1 MTRIAFEPVMPVSDN
16 IRCRNVQFYED
27 MSKVF
32 GMLET
37 ATSTASAQGMSVSG
51 RLRVGAPVA
60 YGLAQIL
67 PRLPKLMEQWPQ
79 LDVELEFSDDTV
91 DLVEDRIEVSIR
103 IGQSRDLSLISK
115 KIGQTRRIAVA
126 SPSYLQKYGAPQH
139 PSDLEHHQCIIYTRL
154 AQPTKWLF
162 RCPLQRRILLPWCR
176 GVYL

>member
-1 MTRIAFEPVMPVSDN
+1 MRINSENISQIMTFVSVVDAGSFTSAAKHIGVTQPTVSRHIKSLEERLGTRLLTRSTRVLKLTN
-16 IRCRNVQFYED
+16 EGKQFYDD

-67 PRLPKLMEQWPQ
+67 PRLPKLLEQWPQ

-91 DLVEDRIEVSIR
+91 DLVEDGIEVSIR
-103 IGQSRDLSLISK
+103 
-115 KIGQTRRIAVA
+115 
-126 SPSYLQKYGAPQH
+126 
-139 PSDLEHHQCIIYTRL
+139 
-154 AQPTKWLF
+154 
-162 RCPLQRRILLPWCR
+162 
-176 GVYL
+176 